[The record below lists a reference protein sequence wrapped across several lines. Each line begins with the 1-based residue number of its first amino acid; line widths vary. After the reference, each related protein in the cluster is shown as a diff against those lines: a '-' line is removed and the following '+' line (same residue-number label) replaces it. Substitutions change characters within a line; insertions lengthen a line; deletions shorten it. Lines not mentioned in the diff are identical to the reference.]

1 VIQQGLID
9 AEDADALG
17 KRMIAAVEPP
27 IDLNGQFQHVGISIG
42 VTLSEFSAP
51 NLPDELIKQADIA
64 LYQAKEHGR
73 SRIRFF
79 SEDMNVKLR
88 EHHTLEIELRAAISE
103 QRLVL
108 QYQPQVDLVTGSVLG
123 AEALVRWN
131 RPDHGMVPPDRFI
144 GLAED
149 TGLIVPIGLWV
160 LRAACFRAT
169 TWPEHIGI
177 AVNVSPVQLRQTG
190 FCQAVA
196 DVIKETGITPSRLEL
211 EITEGVLMRDTME
224 TLAILQRLRNLGTKL
239 AMDDFGTG
247 YSSLGYLQKFR
258 FDKIKIDRTFISR
271 LGQDPHAEA
280 IVRAVVGMTKA
291 LGIRANAEGVET
303 NAQASVLRALGCSEA
318 QGYLYSRPL
327 AAEAFHEVASVARLG
342 GLERSL
348 SNQMTPQ
355 AASAAV

>member
-1 VIQQGLID
+1 MS
-9 AEDADALG
+9 E
-17 KRMIAAVEPP
+17 
-27 IDLNGQFQHVGISIG
+27 VG
-42 VTLSEFSAP
+42 AP

-73 SRIRFF
+73 SRIWFF
-79 SEDMNVKLR
+79 SEDMNVKVR
-88 EHHTLEIELRAAISE
+88 EHHTLETDLRAAIGE
-103 QRLVL
+103 QRLIL
-108 QYQPQVDLVTGSVLG
+108 QYQPQVDLLTGCVLG

-160 LRAACFRAT
+160 LREACLRAT

-196 DVIKETGITPSRLEL
+196 DVIHETGITPSRLEL
-211 EITEGVLMRDTME
+211 EITEGVLMRDTRE

-258 FDKIKIDRTFISR
+258 FDKIKIDRSFISR
-271 LGQDPHAEA
+271 LGQDPNAEA
-280 IVRAVVGMTKA
+280 IVRAIVGMTKA

-303 NAQASVLRALGCSEA
+303 SAQAAVLRALGCSEA
-318 QGYLYSRPL
+318 QGYLYSRPISS
-327 AAEAFHEVASVARLG
+327 EAFDEVASATRLG
-342 GLERSL
+342 VVERSL
-348 SNQMTPQ
+348 FNQMTPE
-355 AASAAV
+355 AASAAL